1 MNTKYYDVI
10 VAGAGPAGICAA
22 VAAARQGARV
32 ALIERYGVIGGN
44 LTAGYVGPILGS
56 VSKNTMRDEVCA
68 ILGVKDNDWI
78 GEHGNAHDFEEAK
91 LTLAEFVA
99 REKNIDVFLQCCV
112 SDVIRDGK
120 VVKGIKCASN
130 EGTLCFEAAV
140 TIDCTGDA
148 IVSFLAGAKIEKGRA
163 DGLMQPVTLEYTID
177 GVDESKGIICIGD
190 VDNVQLNGEC
200 FLDWCKKKADE
211 GKLPRMLA
219 AVRLHPSVRPG
230 CRQVNT
236 TQVNRVDITSVSSIF
251 TADLELRQQ
260 IRLLT
265 QFLKENLPGYENCRV
280 IGSGTTT
287 GVRESRRVMGDYVI
301 YIILTEPD
309 RRNQPSNIA
318 NHTICRIVVFSRWA
332 WKGFWW
338 RDGAYRVLTEL
349 TLHIVS

>member
-44 LTAGYVGPILGS
+44 LTAGYVGPILCS

-99 REKNIDVFLQCCV
+99 SEKNLDVFLQCCV

-148 IVSFLAGAKIEKGRA
+148 IVSFLAGAKVEKGRA
-163 DGLMQPVTLEYTID
+163 DGLMHEN
-177 GVDESKGIICIGD
+177 SK
-190 VDNVQLNGEC
+190 N
-200 FLDWCKKKADE
+200 
-211 GKLPRMLA
+211 
-219 AVRLHPSVRPG
+219 
-230 CRQVNT
+230 
-236 TQVNRVDITSVSSIF
+236 ITSSDNCPPENITSCVMKVSYGN
-251 TADLELRQQ
+251 L
-260 IRLLT
+260 IRS
-265 QFLKENLPGYENCRV
+265 FR
-280 IGSGTTT
+280 S
-287 GVRESRRVMGDYVI
+287 
-301 YIILTEPD
+301 IIL
-309 RRNQPSNIA
+309 QS
-318 NHTICRIVVFSRWA
+318 
-332 WKGFWW
+332 
-338 RDGAYRVLTEL
+338 
-349 TLHIVS
+349 TLLQRCKTWQ

>member
-99 REKNIDVFLQCCV
+99 REKNVDVFLQCCV

-177 GVDESKGIICIGD
+177 
-190 VDNVQLNGEC
+190 L
-200 FLDWCKKKADE
+200 
-211 GKLPRMLA
+211 
-219 AVRLHPSVRPG
+219 
-230 CRQVNT
+230 
-236 TQVNRVDITSVSSIF
+236 
-251 TADLELRQQ
+251 
-260 IRLLT
+260 
-265 QFLKENLPGYENCRV
+265 
-280 IGSGTTT
+280 
-287 GVRESRRVMGDYVI
+287 
-301 YIILTEPD
+301 
-309 RRNQPSNIA
+309 
-318 NHTICRIVVFSRWA
+318 CRIYLTATRSDRWMQTHGSKHPGKFA
-332 WKGFWW
+332 LISFLFTPIKK
-338 RDGAYRVLTEL
+338 
-349 TLHIVS
+349 TLAIQLDIVYISNTDNSFRFIYDTSQ

>member
-99 REKNIDVFLQCCV
+99 REKNVDVFLQCCV

-200 FLDWCKKKADE
+200 FLDWC
-211 GKLPRMLA
+211 
-219 AVRLHPSVRPG
+219 
-230 CRQVNT
+230 
-236 TQVNRVDITSVSSIF
+236 
-251 TADLELRQQ
+251 
-260 IRLLT
+260 
-265 QFLKENLPGYENCRV
+265 
-280 IGSGTTT
+280 
-287 GVRESRRVMGDYVI
+287 
-301 YIILTEPD
+301 
-309 RRNQPSNIA
+309 
-318 NHTICRIVVFSRWA
+318 
-332 WKGFWW
+332 
-338 RDGAYRVLTEL
+338 
-349 TLHIVS
+349 

>member
-99 REKNIDVFLQCCV
+99 REKNVDVFLQCCV

-148 IVSFLAGAKIEKGRA
+148 VSYTHL
-163 DGLMQPVTLEYTID
+163 TL
-177 GVDESKGIICIGD
+177 
-190 VDNVQLNGEC
+190 
-200 FLDWCKKKADE
+200 
-211 GKLPRMLA
+211 P
-219 AVRLHPSVRPG
+219 
-230 CRQVNT
+230 
-236 TQVNRVDITSVSSIF
+236 
-251 TADLELRQQ
+251 
-260 IRLLT
+260 
-265 QFLKENLPGYENCRV
+265 
-280 IGSGTTT
+280 
-287 GVRESRRVMGDYVI
+287 
-301 YIILTEPD
+301 
-309 RRNQPSNIA
+309 
-318 NHTICRIVVFSRWA
+318 TICSV
-332 WKGFWW
+332 
-338 RDGAYRVLTEL
+338 
-349 TLHIVS
+349 

>member
-99 REKNIDVFLQCCV
+99 REKNVDVFLQCCV

-230 CRQVNT
+230 WLSAANT
-236 TQVNRVDITSVSSIF
+236 VGATGGKIISPQSIAIATSAGNQQGKEGEILKAAIPYALIYVAITGIIVYIF
-251 TADLELRQQ
+251 
-260 IRLLT
+260 
-265 QFLKENLPGYENCRV
+265 
-280 IGSGTTT
+280 S
-287 GVRESRRVMGDYVI
+287 
-301 YIILTEPD
+301 
-309 RRNQPSNIA
+309 
-318 NHTICRIVVFSRWA
+318 
-332 WKGFWW
+332 
-338 RDGAYRVLTEL
+338 
-349 TLHIVS
+349 

>member
-99 REKNIDVFLQCCV
+99 REKNVDVFLQCCV

-230 CRQVNT
+230 WRQVNT
-236 TQVNRVDITSVSSIF
+236 TQVNRVDITSVSSVS
-251 TADLELRQQ
+251 TRYA
-260 IRLLT
+260 
-265 QFLKENLPGYENCRV
+265 P
-280 IGSGTTT
+280 S
-287 GVRESRRVMGDYVI
+287 
-301 YIILTEPD
+301 
-309 RRNQPSNIA
+309 RNQKPFQA
-318 NHTICRIVVFSRWA
+318 QREKTTIRQIVWFAILDGWFRLSGSVRIMYIDNEQCFM
-332 WKGFWW
+332 
-338 RDGAYRVLTEL
+338 YH
-349 TLHIVS
+349 HIGKTAAFRHLIGNRYVS